1 MIYTS
6 YFGNREIW
14 NDPRCVS
21 IALYP
26 PASYKG
32 SRCSKLYPA
41 PSLLACWKAR
51 HDEQAYTEQYN
62 AMLATLD
69 PHACYRALEGKILLC
84 YESRYM
90 FCHRHLVAKWLIGAG
105 YSVIEL

>member
-14 NDPRCVS
+14 GDPRCCS

-26 PASYKG
+26 PSNYKG
-32 SRCSKLYPA
+32 ARCSKLYPA
-41 PSLLACWKAR
+41 PSLLQCWKTYKNEA
-51 HDEQAYTEQYN
+51 EYTAIYN
-62 AMLATLD
+62 AMLAGLD
-69 PHACYRALEGKILLC
+69 PHACYRALEGRILLC

-90 FCHRHLVAKWLIGAG
+90 FCHRHLVAKWLIGYG
-105 YSVIEL
+105 YNVVEL